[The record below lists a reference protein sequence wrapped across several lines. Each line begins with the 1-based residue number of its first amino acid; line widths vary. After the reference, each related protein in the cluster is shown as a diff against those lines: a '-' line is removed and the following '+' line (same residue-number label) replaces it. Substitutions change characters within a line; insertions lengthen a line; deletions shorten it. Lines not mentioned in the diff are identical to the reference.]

1 MKLISVFFLFS
12 FLLISGILNR
22 MMAQTGQLTSFDS
35 LTSAL
40 FAGKDVRV
48 VIQYQKCRMTGEGA
62 EKEKPKNAV
71 TGMAIDTYEYFGE
84 GFRPGSKPFLS
95 FSESKLIRNPL
106 GKGYVINYGKVKVLS
121 NDSVTITAQYLKP
134 GRHKVLMDAT
144 FRGKINNGK
153 NDGGV
158 WFYTGN

>member
-1 MKLISVFFLFS
+1 
-12 FLLISGILNR
+12 
-22 MMAQTGQLTSFDS
+22 
-35 LTSAL
+35 
-40 FAGKDVRV
+40 
-48 VIQYQKCRMTGEGA
+48 MTGEGA
-62 EKEKPKNAV
+62 ETEKPKNAV